1 MNFFLAL
8 RKQTSSTS
16 EIIFS
21 IVNLIDESRRNDN
34 MHFEINDELSDFK
47 NDNIQNKPPIQR
59 VSESNTVREIRPDG
73 TDRRQ

>member
-1 MNFFLAL
+1 
-8 RKQTSSTS
+8 
-16 EIIFS
+16 
-21 IVNLIDESRRNDN
+21 